1 VVLANGVLCAVRGAS
16 IPGCLSNEQNV
27 FLCAVRGLS
36 IPGHVSKRCFVC
48 SVEGV
53 WRSKHS
59 QKAVK
64 SAARGNPCGP
74 IWWPERFKA
83 AALEL

>member
-1 VVLANGVLCAVRGAS
+1 MVLANGVLCAVRGAS

-48 SVEGV
+48 SVEGGLAV
-53 WRSKHS
+53 KTQSKSS
-59 QKAVK
+59 QK
-64 SAARGNPCGP
+64 RG
-74 IWWPERFKA
+74 
-83 AALEL
+83 